1 MLGSVQRSG
10 DVTVDG
16 IDTKGINSVQGTCWV
31 EYSLGDQVD
40 IPEEMIV
47 KILSE
52 E

>member
-1 MLGSVQRSG
+1 MQRPG

-16 IDTKGINSVQGTCWV
+16 IDTKDINSVQGTCWV
-31 EYSLGDQVD
+31 ECSLGDQVD
-40 IPEEMIV
+40 ITEEMIV